1 MKMENFNFSE
11 IHWNTPPLNCTALS
25 SPPAVT
31 VAHASRAAKKAALL
45 LNDLCSLRLSCEQ
58 SLKLRRS

>member
-1 MKMENFNFSE
+1 MKNGYMKMENFNFSE

-31 VAHASRAAKKAALL
+31 VAHASRAAKKPALL
-45 LNDLCSLRLSCEQ
+45 SNSFRSLSLSFEQ
-58 SLKLRRS
+58 